1 MIKVTMKFMIMIIF
15 ISFIPYISLANEYED
30 MITTHISGIVV
41 KEDVISGSINITNNS
56 DNYLPEVSYV
66 INLLINETISGEDSA
81 TSINNS
87 QAILTELAP
96 KEEKVF
102 LFEHKIPKGLPK
114 SEVYLYLRVSA
125 KNIIESSWKQ
135 ILYIGEIGKGDEYL
149 RLNEKTNKL
158 LSSAAKVSNI
168 TLYPKLNEKYES
180 KLSLYSTFRK
190 EITAVP
196 KLKIYAPNLLNSKQ
210 IISSEG
216 QPVTFAPGKD
226 TEFKLEI
233 PPLNDV
239 GQYLIKVAM
248 FDGEIQISEE
258 MELSCFVNGK
268 VASIANSMVSLS
280 ENKNNAIVKTLFLG
294 NRINTKSEKYDL
306 NYKVYNKDANTLIK
320 EESKKISLNDMTTAD
335 ELIIQNIG
343 EESILLEIS
352 ILNGNELLA
361 THSIEFNRDK
371 LTPVSSK
378 VLPDVTSEAHR
389 SAIIAL
395 VQKGFVSGYPDGS
408 FKPEKN
414 ITRAEFTVIANRLAE
429 SKLFSENSLFND
441 VTEDHWAKDFI
452 NTAYKNKYLSG
463 YGNGLFKPENNVTYQ
478 EAITILVNV
487 IGYPNLYTEQ
497 SDAKD
502 FYNSEWP
509 DNYIG
514 AAVKL
519 NLLND
524 LDVTDLSQPAT
535 RQDIALLTLNAYFN
549 K

>member
-1 MIKVTMKFMIMIIF
+1 MIKVTMKFMIIIIF
-15 ISFIPYISLANEYED
+15 ISFIPCISLANEYED

-87 QAILTELAP
+87 QAVLTELAP

-135 ILYIGEIGKGDEYL
+135 ILYIGEFGKGDEYL

-168 TLYPKLNEKYES
+168 TLYPKLNEKYET

-216 QPVTFAPGKD
+216 KPVTFAPGKD

-248 FDGEIQISEE
+248 FDGEIQVSEE

-280 ENKNNAIVKTLFLG
+280 ENKNDAIVKTLFLG
-294 NRINTKSEKYDL
+294 NRINTKSEKYGL
-306 NYKVYNKDANTLIK
+306 NYKVYNKDTNTLIK

-335 ELIIQNIG
+335 ELTIQNIG

-352 ILNGNELLA
+352 VLDDNELLA

-371 LTPVSSK
+371 LTTVSYK
-378 VLPDVTSEAHR
+378 ILPDVTSETHR

-429 SKLFSENSLFND
+429 SKLISENSLFND

-478 EAITILVNV
+478 EAITILINV

-524 LDVTDLSQPAT
+524 LDVTDLSQPVT

>member
-87 QAILTELAP
+87 QAVFTELAP

-114 SEVYLYLRVSA
+114 SEGYLYLRVSA

-149 RLNEKTNKL
+149 RLNEKTNEL
-158 LSSAAKVSNI
+158 LSSAVKVSNI
-168 TLYPKLNEKYES
+168 TLYPKLNEKYET

-196 KLKIYAPNLLNSKQ
+196 KLKIYVPNLLNSKQ

-216 QPVTFAPGKD
+216 QPVRFAPGKD

-233 PPLNDV
+233 PSLNDV

-248 FDGEIQISEE
+248 FDGEIQVSEE

-280 ENKNNAIVKTLFLG
+280 ENKNDAIVKTLFLG

-306 NYKVYNKDANTLIK
+306 IYKVYNKDANTLIK

-378 VLPDVTSEAHR
+378 ILPDVTSETHR

-429 SKLFSENSLFND
+429 SKLISENSLFND